1 MIKVIGLIA
10 AAAAGYWLLKG
21 KQQAGG
27 DTARSSIRPEDE
39 SSTPSQIVDNPH
51 RTGVVTPATNINPE
65 TVTSVDIGNTGNT
78 VTHPTGR

>member
-21 KQQAGG
+21 KQQARG
-27 DTARSSIRPEDE
+27 DTIRSSIRPEDE
-39 SSTPSQIVDNPH
+39 SNAPSRIVDDPD
-51 RTGVVTPATNINPE
+51 RTGVVTPATSINPE
-65 TVTSVDIGNTGNT
+65 TVTSVDIGNTGST